1 MATINEKQA
10 LLTKYDNLM
19 SMYHKAIAKDDVQ
32 EINGIELQMKKI
44 RIQLTAFGDVA
55 NPTTETLDEQPEE

>member
-10 LLTKYDNLM
+10 LLNKYENLM
-19 SMYHKAIAKDDVQ
+19 SMYRNAISKDDVQ
-32 EINGIELQMKKI
+32 EINDIELQMKKI

-55 NPTTETLDEQPEE
+55 NPTTETLDEQPS

>member
-1 MATINEKQA
+1 MATNNEKQA
-10 LLTKYDNLM
+10 LLSKYDKLI
-19 SMYHKAIAKDDVQ
+19 SMYKQAIAKDDVE

>member
-10 LLTKYDNLM
+10 LLSKYDNLM
-19 SMYHKAIAKDDVQ
+19 SMYRKAISKDDVQ
-32 EINGIELQMKKI
+32 EINDIELQMKKI

-55 NPTTETLDEQPEE
+55 NPTTETLDEQPS